1 MEPNVRLSMKQTF
14 FINNHK
20 LQVNTTTTAAKQY
33 YSIIFLFLHPCK
45 GNMNDE
51 GVLHMARGLNLI
63 ALVVTAWKEK

>member
-1 MEPNVRLSMKQTF
+1 MKQTF

-63 ALVVTAWKEK
+63 ALTCLVVTAWKEK